1 MDWDGD
7 DGLQNMWDW
16 YYMCPNP
23 TYIQYLQATMDATIR
38 LTPTTANCKATHASH
53 DKVPNG
59 GLV

>member
-16 YYMCPNP
+16 YYMCLNP